1 MLSPEEIKKNAGVLA
16 ADWVKHGM
24 TIGLGTGTTVY
35 WLIQELGKR
44 IRDGL
49 QVTAVP
55 TSRQTAE
62 LAREAGIR
70 VTDLDAVD
78 NLVLAIDGAD
88 EIDSK
93 GWMIKGGGG
102 ALLQEKIV
110 AAAANELLIIVDQSK
125 LVEVLGK
132 FPLPVEVIPFGHR
145 QVRSRIL
152 AAAAASSVLLREKD
166 GKPFITDHGHYIL
179 DCSYERIGDA
189 PALNSTLH
197 MMPGVV
203 ETGLF
208 INMAAHALIGREDG
222 TVEVVHFR

>member
-1 MLSPEEIKKNAGVLA
+1 MLSPEEIKKNAGMLA
-16 ADWVKHGM
+16 ADWVRSGM

-55 TSRQTAE
+55 TSLQTAA
-62 LAREAGIR
+62 LAGAAGIAL
-70 VTDLDAVD
+70 TNLDAVEK
-78 NLVLAIDGAD
+78 LVLAIDGAD
-88 EIDSK
+88 EIDSN

-110 AAAANELLIIVDQSK
+110 AAAADELLIIVDHSK
-125 LVEVLGK
+125 QVDVLGK

-152 AAAAASSVLLREKD
+152 SMNEASSVVLREKD
-166 GKPFITDHGHYIL
+166 GKPFVTDHGHYIL
-179 DCSYERIGDA
+179 DCSYGRIDDIRS
-189 PALNSTLH
+189 LNSALH
-197 MMPGVV
+197 LIPGVV

-208 INMAAHALIGREDG
+208 IGMAAHALVGREDG
-222 TVEVVHFR
+222 TVGLVHF